1 MTVPTTSLL
10 SLIML
15 AACTLVSTAEEAAA
29 AKGFD
34 KKLTLQGI
42 TFQVKCLNGGSINK
56 LTITPSGL
64 EGENKPIVVE
74 VDGSVTGAEVVDLD
88 ANGFPE
94 IYVYVSSAGSGSYG
108 SLVAYAA
115 NQKKSLTEIFLPNLE
130 EDKVNSKGYMGHDQ
144 FAVGEGSL
152 LRRFPIY
159 KAGDANAKPSGK
171 TRQLQYKLKAGE
183 AGWMLKVGKVTD
195 F

>member
-1 MTVPTTSLL
+1 MKFPTTPLL
-10 SLIML
+10 SLITL
-15 AACTLVSTAEEAAA
+15 AACALVSTAEEAAPT
-29 AKGFD
+29 KGFD
-34 KKLTLQGI
+34 KKLSLQGL
-42 TFQVKCLNGGSINK
+42 TFQVKCPNEGSINK

-74 VDGSVTGAEVVDLD
+74 VDGSVTGAEVEDLD

-94 IYVYVSSAGSGSYG
+94 IYVYVTSAGSGSYG

-115 NQKKSLTEIFLPNLE
+115 NQKKSLTEIFLPDLG
-130 EDKVNSKGYMGHDQ
+130 EDKVKSKGYMGHDQ

-159 KAGDANAKPSGK
+159 KTGDSNAKPTGK

-183 AGWMLKVGKVTD
+183 AGWLLKIDKTTEY
-195 F
+195 

>member
-1 MTVPTTSLL
+1 MNIPKTPLL
-10 SLIML
+10 SLITL
-15 AACTLVSTAEEAAA
+15 AACSLVSMAEEAAS

-34 KKLTLQGI
+34 KKLSLQGL
-42 TFQVKCLNGGSINK
+42 TFRVKCPNEGSLNK
-56 LTITPSGL
+56 LTITPTGL

-74 VDGSVTGAEVVDLD
+74 VDGSVTGAEVDDLD

-94 IYVYVSSAGSGSYG
+94 IYVYVTSAGSGSYG

-115 NQKKSLTEIFLPNLE
+115 NQKKSLTEIFLPDLG

-144 FAVGEGSL
+144 FAVGEGSF

-159 KAGDANAKPSGK
+159 KAGDSNAKPSDK

-183 AGWMLKVGKVTD
+183 AGWLLKIDRVIE